1 MLSSGPP
8 IGGGPQRG
16 RAMRQAPVLEQLIE
30 VASRLKDSV
39 GGLYEAYS
47 RMPEVIRREERAIAA
62 HDYVE
67 VRDQCEEKEVLASRI
82 ETLFAAMTASGDR
95 IYHIATQVLTEPLP
109 RPSTLSQY
117 VELLQS
123 LCAHY
128 GSTAFAGQVLAH
140 VLKGLQDVVTQ
151 FFALY
156 LTVKPQ
162 IEGNRC
168 LVATMLSF
176 FQQSYRFWAEVSEQH
191 AVPYNK
197 SGVQQASGRNHGFK
211 ARA

>member
-1 MLSSGPP
+1 MG
-8 IGGGPQRG
+8 
-16 RAMRQAPVLEQLIE
+16 QAPALEQLIE
-30 VASRLKDSV
+30 VASRLKDSIA
-39 GGLYEAYS
+39 GLYEAYA

-67 VRDQCEEKEVLASRI
+67 VRAQLGEKEVLGTRI
-82 ETLFAAMTASGDR
+82 ETLFAAMTASGAR
-95 IYHIATQVLTEPLP
+95 VYSLATQVLTEPVS

-117 VELLQS
+117 VELLQALS
-123 LCAHY
+123 AHY
-128 GSTAFAGQVLAH
+128 GSTVFAGQVLAH
-140 VLKGLQDVVTQ
+140 VLKGLQDVVAQ

-168 LVATMLSF
+168 LVTKMLGF
-176 FQQSYRFWAEVSEQH
+176 FQQSYRFWAEVSEQQ